1 MAKNNQKL
9 IIIVIVVL
17 LIMTSLLAVFISLNI
32 EDNDNGNSGNN
43 NSSKPIINKEISRL
57 NDTDE
62 YFAAQNTINYFYDV
76 REQNN
81 AKELLTL
88 LNEEYVN
95 SNEITEAN
103 ILDYI
108 VLENDNINFHASEI
122 YYNAESNITYYFMKG
137 YIVGDSFIKEDTYDD
152 NIYFLVIVDMD
163 NNYSIMPLSDI
174 NNIEEYAKS
183 YDIKETYIDN
193 NTLFTETNLEEQDK
207 IINYINNYSDLMF
220 LDVDKAYNML
230 DDNTKEIY
238 LNKNIF
244 ADNIT
249 NIYEKLFTSFYAT
262 SSKEN
267 TDNIVYKVQN
277 HDGDTIT
284 ITEYYPNDY
293 KIGFNFVGGE

>member
-122 YYNAESNITYYFMKG
+122 C

-174 NNIEEYAKS
+174 NNIEEYAKN